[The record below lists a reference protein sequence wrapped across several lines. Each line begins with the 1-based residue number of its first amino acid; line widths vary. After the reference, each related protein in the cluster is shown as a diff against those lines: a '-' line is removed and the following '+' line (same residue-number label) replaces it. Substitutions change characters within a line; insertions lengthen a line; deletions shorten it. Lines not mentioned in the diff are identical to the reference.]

1 MSPDI
6 VPFWQR
12 LRPIASY
19 PFRGAALY
27 SVLALTLFI
36 VVLGMLPFPIGA
48 VLSMIGWLAA
58 FKYAFE
64 SLRHT
69 AHGRLEPPEVVLG
82 VDDGVVWNYIL
93 LQLIS
98 VALPLVAMAVLGFG
112 PGIALFVLFSLVQ
125 PAAIMSLAMTE
136 SLGAALNPAM
146 WAAVVGRIGWSYLA
160 VIGLLLVMQGSAANA
175 GGLLSMLLPGFLAEP
190 IGVLFSLW
198 ALYATFHL
206 MGYLLW
212 QYHEAL
218 GIEPKALAEAADR
231 PPNRDRDLLDTA
243 GERVRDGDPAAALA
257 LLREEMRGRAV
268 SIEVHELYRRL
279 LRQAGDVAG
288 LADHGPLFLHLLLL
302 EKQERRALGLARECL
317 DADPDFCALE
327 PEDSARL
334 AERALLAG
342 QRALALELLTA
353 LTRRYP
359 KHPDL
364 PRWCIRAAD
373 LLLREAGREAQAR
386 ALLEQARARCGDD
399 DPVGAQINAQL
410 ATLPA

>member
-27 SVLALTLFI
+27 SVLALTAFI
-36 VVLGMLPFPIGA
+36 VVLGMLPGVGWIMA
-48 VLSMIGWLAA
+48 AIGWLAA

-82 VDDGVVWNYIL
+82 VDDSVVLQYIL

-98 VALPLVAMAVLGFG
+98 VLFPLMAGFAFG
-112 PGIALFVLFSLVQ
+112 WPVGIALYALLALVQ
-125 PAAIMSLAMTE
+125 PAAIMGLAMTE
-136 SLGAALNPAM
+136 SLGAALNPSL
-146 WAAVVGRIGWSYLA
+146 WLSLISRVGWSYLA
-160 VIGLLLVMQGSAANA
+160 LIGLMLVMQGSAANA
-175 GGLLSMLLPGFLAEP
+175 DGLLSMLLPGFFARPL
-190 IGVLFSLW
+190 GVLFSLW

-218 GIEPKALAEAADR
+218 GIEPKSLTEEADR
-231 PPNRDRDLLDTA
+231 PPNRDRDLLESA

-279 LRQAGDVAG
+279 LRQAGDNQG
-288 LADHGPLFLHLLLL
+288 LAEHGPLFLHLLLL

-353 LTRRYP
+353 LTRRHP
-359 KHPDL
+359 KHAEL

-386 ALLEQARARCGDD
+386 ALLEQARARCPAD
-399 DPVGAQINAQL
+399 DPIGAQISAQL